1 MYLLELCSITLL
13 FLTCFLLSLLTPPPH
28 VHTSC
33 TYMHIIHTQVGPAA
47 SILGIVAYFFIFLL
61 FESRFLVKPWL
72 EFLKLVG
79 VVVVLFLLGLLP
91 FIDNLAHI
99 GGFVFGL
106 FTSGI
111 IIPYGPYRKLQEH
124 NTIPS
129 AGENK
134 KDVFLIIKIVLV
146 LVGIPVVLAL
156 FVLFF
161 LLFYLVQD
169 TWEGF
174 GYLSC
179 IPFTSTICNDVRP
192 ILRSRGEFFV

>member
-1 MYLLELCSITLL
+1 M
-13 FLTCFLLSLLTPPPH
+13 
-28 VHTSC
+28 HTSGTC
-33 TYMHIIHTQVGPAA
+33 IHIPHTQVGPAA
-47 SILGIVAYFFIFLL
+47 SILGIVAYFFIFLI
-61 FESRFLVKPWL
+61 FESRFLVRPWV

-79 VVVVLFLLGLLP
+79 VVIVLFLLGLLP

-106 FTSGI
+106 FISGV
-111 IIPYGPYRKLQEH
+111 IIPYGPYRKLQEEH
-124 NTIPS
+124 TIEKETT
-129 AGENK
+129 GKDK

-146 LVGIPVVLAL
+146 LVGIPVVLGL

-169 TWEGF
+169 TWIGF

-192 ILRSRGEFFV
+192 ILRSREEFFV

>member
-1 MYLLELCSITLL
+1 MLHHLVVLDLLSPLPPHPHTHAYLL
-13 FLTCFLLSLLTPPPH
+13 
-28 VHTSC
+28 
-33 TYMHIIHTQVGPAA
+33 YIIHTQVGPAA

>member
-1 MYLLELCSITLL
+1 MYLLELCSTTFL

-28 VHTSC
+28 THVHTSC
-33 TYMHIIHTQVGPAA
+33 TYMHTQVGPAA

>member
-1 MYLLELCSITLL
+1 
-13 FLTCFLLSLLTPPPH
+13 
-28 VHTSC
+28 
-33 TYMHIIHTQVGPAA
+33 MHIIHTQVGPAA

>member
-1 MYLLELCSITLL
+1 MYVLEFCVASYFTLDM
-13 FLTCFLLSLLTPPPH
+13 LSPPSH
-28 VHTSC
+28 LHTH
-33 TYMHIIHTQVGPAA
+33 THTHTQVGPAA
-47 SILGIVAYFFIFLL
+47 SILGIVAYFFIFLI

-79 VVVVLFLLGLLP
+79 VVIVLFLLGLLP

-106 FTSGI
+106 FTSGV
-111 IIPYGPYRKLQEH
+111 IIPYGPYRKLQEEH
-124 NTIPS
+124 AIEKETT
-129 AGENK
+129 GKDK

-146 LVGIPVVLAL
+146 IVGIPVVLAL
-156 FVLFF
+156 FLLFF
-161 LLFYLVQD
+161 LLFYLVQRS
-169 TWEGF
+169 WEGF

-192 ILRSRGEFFV
+192 ILRSRNEFFV